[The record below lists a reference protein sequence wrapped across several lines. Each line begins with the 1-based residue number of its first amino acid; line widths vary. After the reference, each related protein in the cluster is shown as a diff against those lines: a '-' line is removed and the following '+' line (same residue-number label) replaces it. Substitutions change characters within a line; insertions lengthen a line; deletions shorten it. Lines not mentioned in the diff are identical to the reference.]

1 MPPTP
6 SISPALNSVTSSISF
21 SASRPARCS
30 DATGFVKAPS
40 SGVAKT
46 SSTALADSA
55 LAQVPVGEERELER
69 RDRALDRHVDEVHD
83 EPAAVE
89 VLERS
94 LQRRGALGS

>member
-6 SISPALNSVTSSISF
+6 STSPALNSVTSSISF
-21 SASRPARCS
+21 SPSSPASCS
-30 DATGFVKAPS
+30 EATGFVKRAVERGRVDELDPI
-40 SGVAKT
+40 
-46 SSTALADSA
+46 ADPA

-89 VLERS
+89 A
-94 LQRRGALGS
+94 LQRLTQRDRAVGV